1 MFERQI
7 KFFVCALAAA
17 SALGLAVPAAADVPA
32 GTVLEVRLL
41 TSLSSYNSKTGDPV
55 EALVV
60 SPACPRGLPAGAT
73 VSGAVKH
80 VHKVGLGLI
89 HESTSMEVEFRE
101 LRLPEGQ
108 RYELHGRLLGVEN
121 ARERVDRHGSIRGIR
136 ATASLSNRL
145 SSRLFFGIEDHPYFL
160 IPLFAV
166 EMAVF
171 RFPDPEISYGPGTEL
186 SLQLEEAIPEVVGCA
201 DTERQVTPDESADLE
216 ELVAGVPAWTYTRRR
231 PAPTD
236 PTNLV
241 FLGSQE
247 AIDRAFGAAGW
258 NGSQSISMATGLR
271 MVRAIAEGNGYAD
284 APMRTLLL
292 DGAEPD
298 MSRQKSLNTFGK
310 RDHLRM
316 WKRAGTF
323 RGQTVWAAAATKDV
337 AVAFSLR
344 TFGFTHEIQND
355 VDLERDKVVSD
366 LVFTGCVDSVSY
378 VRRSGGAGFAFLD
391 GRKSVTTDSRVAV
404 LSLNSCETP
413 RLSSARAAEFPPVP
427 LAVRCLRRATLTA
440 RSHILRD
447 HMLWKRGEAA
457 WMVYRIARYWVQ
469 ERLSQRRALAAS
481 REQAA
486 AAPTNQAA
494 AVLPNIELPRDLG
507 GTDTQ
512 TIYGAPPEPSL
523 PFGFLTPP
531 PTTVS
536 YIP

>member
-1 MFERQI
+1 M
-7 KFFVCALAAA
+7 KVLVCALAAA
-17 SALGLAVPAAADVPA
+17 SGLSLAVPAAADVPA
-32 GTVLEVRLL
+32 GTVLELRLL
-41 TSLSSYNSKTGDPV
+41 TSLASYSSKTGDAV
-55 EALVV
+55 EAMVV

-73 VSGAVKH
+73 VSGVVTR

-89 HESTSMEVEFRE
+89 HESASMEVEFRE

-108 RYELHGRLLGVEN
+108 RYGLRGRLLGVEN
-121 ARERVDRHGSIRGIR
+121 ARERVDRHGTIRGIR

-160 IPLFAV
+160 IPLFVV
-166 EMAVF
+166 ETAVF

-186 SLQLEEAIPEVVGCA
+186 SLQLEGAIPTAELGGCS
-201 DTERQVTPDESADLE
+201 DTERQASPDESADLE
-216 ELVAGVPAWTYTRRR
+216 ELVAGVPAWTYTRKR
-231 PAPTD
+231 PVPTD

-241 FLGSQE
+241 FLGSRE
-247 AIDRAFGAAGW
+247 AVDRAFGAAGW
-258 NGSQSISMATGLR
+258 NGSQSMSMATGVR

-298 MSRQKSLNTFGK
+298 ISRQKSLNTFGK

-316 WKRAGTF
+316 WKRTETF

-366 LVFTGCVDSVSY
+366 LVFTGCVESVSY
-378 VRRSGGAGFAFLD
+378 VRRSGVAGFAFLD
-391 GRKSVTTDSRVAV
+391 GRKSLTTDARVAV
-404 LSLNSCETP
+404 VSLNSCETA

-427 LAVRCLRRATLTA
+427 LAVRCVRRVTLTA

-457 WMVYRIARYWVQ
+457 WMGYRIARYWVQ
-469 ERLSQRRALAAS
+469 ARLSQRRALAAS
-481 REQAA
+481 RDQAEA
-486 AAPTNQAA
+486 VVPNQAA
-494 AVLPNIELPRDLG
+494 AVLPNIEPPGNLG
-507 GTDTQ
+507 GSDTH
-512 TIYGAPPEPSL
+512 TIYGVPPEPSFPL
-523 PFGFLTPP
+523 GFLIPP
-531 PTTVS
+531 ANIPS

>member
-1 MFERQI
+1 M
-7 KFFVCALAAA
+7 KFFACAVASAVALAM
-17 SALGLAVPAAADVPA
+17 SARADVAA

-41 TSLSSYNSKTGDPV
+41 TSLSSYSSKTGDVV

-60 SPACPRGLPAGAT
+60 SPACPRGFPAGAT
-73 VSGAVKH
+73 VSGVVKR

-89 HESTSMEVEFRE
+89 HESASMEIEFRE
-101 LRLPEGQ
+101 LHLPEGQ
-108 RYELHGRLLGVEN
+108 TYGLKGRLLGVEN
-121 ARERVDRHGSIRGIR
+121 ARERVDHRGTIRGIR

-160 IPLFAV
+160 IPLFV
-166 EMAVF
+166 LETAVF

-186 SLQLEEAIPEVVGCA
+186 SLQLEEGIPPGELVGCA
-201 DTERQVTPDESADLE
+201 DTERKASPDESADLD

-231 PAPTD
+231 PVPTD

-241 FLGSQE
+241 FLGSRE
-247 AIDRAFGAAGW
+247 AIDRAFSAAGW
-258 NGSQSISMATGLR
+258 KGSQSMSMATGVR
-271 MVRAIAEGNGYAD
+271 MVRAVAEGTGYAD

-298 MSRQKSLNTFGK
+298 ISRQKSLNTFGK

-316 WKRAGTF
+316 WKRADTF
-323 RGQTVWAAAATKDV
+323 QGQTVWAAAATKDV

-378 VRRSGGAGFAFLD
+378 VRRSGVAGFAFLD
-391 GRKSVTTDSRVAV
+391 GRKSLTTDSRVAV
-404 LSLNSCETP
+404 VSLNSCETA

-427 LAVRCLRRATLTA
+427 LAVRCVRRVTLTA

-457 WMVYRIARYWVQ
+457 WMAYRIARYWVQ
-469 ERLSQRRALAAS
+469 DRLNQRRALAAS

-486 AAPTNQAA
+486 AA
-494 AVLPNIELPRDLG
+494 VPNIEPLG
-507 GTDTQ
+507 NPVGADIH
-512 TIYGAPPEPSL
+512 TIYGVAPEPSL
-523 PFGFLTPP
+523 PLGLLTPP
-531 PTTVS
+531 VNTLS

>member
-1 MFERQI
+1 M
-7 KFFVCALAAA
+7 KFFACALAAA

-32 GTVLEVRLL
+32 GTVLELRLL
-41 TSLSSYNSKTGDPV
+41 TSLSSYSSKVGDAV

-60 SPACPRGLPAGAT
+60 SPACPRGFPAGAT

-89 HESTSMEVEFRE
+89 HESASMEVEFRE

-108 RYELHGRLLGVEN
+108 RFELHGRLLGVEN
-121 ARERVDRHGSIRGIR
+121 AREHVDRHGAIRGIR

-186 SLQLEEAIPEVVGCA
+186 SLQLEEPIPTAELVGCA
-201 DTERQVTPDESADLE
+201 DTERETSLDESADLE
-216 ELVAGVPAWTYTRRR
+216 ELVASVPAWTYTRRR

-241 FLGSQE
+241 FLGSRE

-258 NGSQSISMATGLR
+258 NGSQSISMATGVR

-316 WKRAGTF
+316 WKRAVTF

-378 VRRSGGAGFAFLD
+378 VRRPGVAGFAFLD
-391 GRKSVTTDSRVAV
+391 GRKSLTTDARVAV
-404 LSLNSCETP
+404 VSLNSCESA

-427 LAVRCLRRATLTA
+427 LAVRCVRRATLTA

-457 WMVYRIARYWVQ
+457 WMCYRIARYWVQ

-486 AAPTNQAA
+486 SGATNQAA
-494 AVLPNIELPRDLG
+494 DVLPNMEPPRDLG
-507 GTDTQ
+507 GTDTR

-523 PFGFLTPP
+523 PLGFLIPP
-531 PTTVS
+531 ATALS